1 VEKEEFSMSEN
12 TGNVFKERS
21 LCVAADFSIDE
32 KKYLFEKTRKLKEA
46 WRKNE
51 NESLDRFRINDMD
64 FGIYEVFLEDSTRTR
79 ESFRNAAEFHG
90 VKLSLFNSDSSSF
103 NKMESYLDGFMTLA
117 GYSNRIF
124 IVRSRIEG
132 LCRWLERK
140 GEQFA
145 ERNDLDYKPAFIN
158 AGDGKHEHPTQ
169 ELLDEFTLIEDNGW
183 RTDSLHVALVGDLFH
198 GRTVHSKADGL
209 RIFAN
214 VKVDLIA
221 PPELSMP
228 IQYSNRMKENGFELR
243 EFHSLAEYLSQPDI
257 APRFYFTRPQLERM
271 GDRILKRQDELREA
285 ITFKEEFIKKLPD
298 PGNTFFYH
306 PLPRHKAHP
315 TIPTFLDDMPLNH
328 WETQSINGMFIR
340 IILLSAIAG
349 RIGQDFQGETIPV
362 KNYADDFIREVTP
375 DNSKPK
381 TLKEGINPLANGVV
395 IDRFCRGESKE
406 DIWDYLHKTMKIM
419 GFSRF
424 RGSMGVGESKKEP
437 GVYKGLIFLPEVQEL
452 SPSDTRRLAAVTAGC
467 TVNIIKNNKVVQK
480 LRLTSPP
487 RIYKIKGTGCTNSDC
502 ISHDTHSEN
511 IPPEFIRNEDG
522 TLECYYC
529 GTPHRFKDIWK

>member
-1 VEKEEFSMSEN
+1 MSEN

-32 KKYLFEKTRKLKEA
+32 KKYLFAETKKLKEA
-46 WRKNE
+46 WKKNDDQTL
-51 NESLDRFRINDMD
+51 NRFRINDMD

-90 VKLSLFNSDSSSF
+90 VKLSIFNSDSSSF

-124 IVRSRIEG
+124 IVRSHIEG
-132 LCRWLERK
+132 LCRWLQRK
-140 GEQFA
+140 GEEFA
-145 ERNDLDYKPAFIN
+145 ERNGLKYRPSFIN

-169 ELLDEFTLIEDNGW
+169 ELLDEFTLLEDNNW
-183 RTDSLHVALVGDLFH
+183 RTDSLHIALVGDLFH

-209 RIFAN
+209 RIFDN
-214 VKVDLIA
+214 VNVDLIA

-228 IQYSNRMKENGFELR
+228 VQYVNKIKENGFKLR
-243 EFHSLAEYLSQPDI
+243 EFYSLAEYLSQQDI

-285 ITFKEEFIKKLPD
+285 ITFKEEFIRKLPD

-306 PLPRHKAHP
+306 PLPRHKVHP
-315 TIPTFLDDMPLNH
+315 TIPTFLDDTPLNH
-328 WETQSINGMFIR
+328 WETQSINGMYIR
-340 IILLSAIAG
+340 IILLGVIAG
-349 RIGQDFQGETIPV
+349 RIGEDFQGGSVTV
-362 KNYADDFIREVTP
+362 KNYADDFIHEVTP
-375 DNSKPK
+375 DNSRPK

-437 GVYKGLIFLPEVQEL
+437 GVNKGLIFLPEVQEL
-452 SPSDTRRLAAVTAGC
+452 SPSDVRRLAAVTAGC
-467 TVNIIKNNKVVQK
+467 TVNFIKNNKVVKK

-487 RIYKIKGTGCTNSDC
+487 RIYKIKGTGCTNTHC
-502 ISHDTHSEN
+502 ISHASHSEN
-511 IPPEFIRNEDG
+511 VPPEFIREEDG
-522 TLECYYC
+522 TLECFYC
-529 GTPHRFKDIWK
+529 GTSHRFKDIWK